1 MTLAAVCTELSGE
14 DAIELQT
21 LDAAPLGPAAV
32 RLAVRAA
39 SVNFPD
45 VLVIA
50 NTYQMSAPLPFV
62 RARTAS
68 TSPPS
73 AFTTWFAPQSLASAS
88 GFSARSTMR
97 H

>member
-14 DAIELQT
+14 GAIEVQT

-45 VLVIA
+45 VLM
-50 NTYQMSAPLPFV
+50 TRGLYQARLEPPFV
-62 RARTAS
+62 PGT
-68 TSPPS
+68 
-73 AFTTWFAPQSLASAS
+73 
-88 GFSARSTMR
+88 
-97 H
+97 